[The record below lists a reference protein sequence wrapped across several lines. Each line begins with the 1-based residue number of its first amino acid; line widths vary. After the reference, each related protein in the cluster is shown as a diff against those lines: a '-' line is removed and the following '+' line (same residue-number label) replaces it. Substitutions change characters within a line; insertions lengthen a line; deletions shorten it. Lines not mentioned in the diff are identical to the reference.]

1 MRKLSY
7 IALFIFGLLF
17 GASLA
22 YITLQKVIA
31 SRGGMGMHG
40 FVATANK
47 VLQQREITELLI
59 CSKLAMSGGHKIDN
73 ISLNIRLNSLLKPYD
88 NGQQRAFYVLVY
100 IKGYA
105 FGVADSIKDKIK
117 AYDDYACQTQYP
129 WLLKQEH

>member
-7 IALFIFGLLF
+7 ITLFIFGLLL
-17 GASLA
+17 GTSLA
-22 YITLQKVIA
+22 YITLQNIIA

-47 VLQQREITELLI
+47 VLEQQEITDMLI
-59 CSKLAMSGGHKIDN
+59 CSKLAMSDGRKIDN
-73 ISLNIRLNSLLKPYD
+73 IGLNMRLNTLLKPYD

-105 FGVADSIKDKIK
+105 FGIADSIKDKTK
-117 AYDDYACQTQYP
+117 AYDHYACQTQYP
-129 WLLKQEH
+129 WLLK

>member
-7 IALFIFGLLF
+7 ITLFIFGVLL
-17 GASLA
+17 GTSLA
-22 YITLQKVIA
+22 YITLQNIIA
-31 SRGGMGMHG
+31 SRGGMGMQD

-47 VLQQREITELLI
+47 VLVQKEITDMLV
-59 CSKLAMSGGHKIDN
+59 CSKLAMNDGHKIDN
-73 ISLNIRLNSLLKPYD
+73 LDLNIRLNSLLKPYD